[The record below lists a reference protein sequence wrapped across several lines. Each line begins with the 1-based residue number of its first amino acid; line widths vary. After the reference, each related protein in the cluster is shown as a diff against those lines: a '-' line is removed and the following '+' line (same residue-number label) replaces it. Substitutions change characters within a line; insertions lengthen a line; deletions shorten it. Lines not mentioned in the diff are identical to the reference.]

1 MDRSCRKPEPWPSM
15 TEIAFLIKRYSI
27 LSAPI
32 RRERQLSC
40 DFD

>member
-1 MDRSCRKPEPWPSM
+1 MA
-15 TEIAFLIKRYSI
+15 EIAFLIKRYSI